1 MWAFLLHLQ
10 AEESFMQKINSYI
23 SELLHRQNS
32 ITKRLNDQ
40 QHVLRLRPHDHC
52 TRADRSGAFIYILP
66 AYPKE
71 ETQGA

>member
-10 AEESFMQKINSYI
+10 AEESSIQKINGYI
-23 SELLHRQNS
+23 SALFHRQNS

-40 QHVLRLRPHDHC
+40 QHVLRLRSYDQRIR
-52 TRADRSGAFIYILP
+52 TDRSGAFIYILP

-71 ETQGA
+71 ETQGV